1 MQSSCR
7 IAGEQRVEVGEPVKS
22 GSGAI
27 LALTQTPNTAVFP
40 PFSSLRGPQ
49 RCAIAAPPSMS
60 CASSGTM
67 FGFPTSTPRPH
78 GGRDSGV
85 AMPQSAA

>member
-40 PFSSLRGPQ
+40 PSLPYV
-49 RCAIAAPPSMS
+49 
-60 CASSGTM
+60 
-67 FGFPTSTPRPH
+67 
-78 GGRDSGV
+78 GRSDARLRLRRV
-85 AMPQSAA
+85 